1 MAGAYD
7 HNFLLSNADHINF
20 NQWIDENFHEST
32 SKFDLTEMDPLDNV
46 FKPQEHIDRLGSPDE
61 CFVDCDSAYLM
72 SPTFPPAP
80 AAGSDASG
88 TAKAESPEMFDFTCL
103 DTDLIAGQDIGNGTG
118 EGIFEGVIATTLTP
132 AAETLHVASVEPGLM
147 EYQHESQPVKTQVQG
162 HYQLQPQV
170 QDHYQLQPQVQNQY
184 QLPVHTQAQF
194 DGQVHTQT
202 LPYQPLIHQPCAH
215 GNPHKQANHQ
225 MAQLVN
231 LYSQRVITSQPD
243 PPQPQPQYHFP
254 TVMPSFNPNPPQP
267 VRPAI
272 EQPRKKYRVPP
283 KPTAQNQNQEW
294 LVSKLGHFT
303 RQYQGYINTPTM
315 AKGIEGVF
323 LSLSHPPANATTT
336 RQTIDPSF
344 PRSMQ
349 DYRNCVKQM
358 FDAICDWSS
367 TREWRAKMG
376 HPLATQWVEKV
387 KKDRRNLG
395 LSIQASDLTD
405 EDLVPPA
412 SAMPSVD
419 EQWKNV
425 IHRRLSDIEIELLC
439 AKILNEAMLAQ
450 EGRNF
455 IPLWKSHSECLSI
468 LIHSALRAPWISRIT
483 NSPFSETRR
492 KDQNKA
498 GNDRKRTL
506 IEQVEN
512 GRKRPVNEQ
521 GGGKQKRPRI

>member
-439 AKILNEAMLAQ
+439 AKILLN
-450 EGRNF
+450 
-455 IPLWKSHSECLSI
+455 KV